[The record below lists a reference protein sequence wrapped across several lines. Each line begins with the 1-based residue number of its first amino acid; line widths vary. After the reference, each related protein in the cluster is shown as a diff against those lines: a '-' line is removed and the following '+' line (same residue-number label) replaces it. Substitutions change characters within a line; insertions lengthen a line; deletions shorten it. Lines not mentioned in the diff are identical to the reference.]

1 MPIFE
6 YRCTECGNRFDAF
19 FRRAEDAERE
29 LPRCGRCGSDA
40 VRKLFSVIG
49 LGGAGNTDVNVRSGE
64 CGTRST

>member
-6 YRCTECGNRFDAF
+6 FRCEDCGQRFDAF
-19 FRRAEDAERE
+19 FRHAEEADEKEIA
-29 LPRCGRCGSDA
+29 CSKCGSGR

-49 LGGAGNTDVNVRSGE
+49 LGGAEKGSTNDQ

>member
-6 YRCTECGNRFDAF
+6 FRCEECGNRFDAF
-19 FRRAEDAERE
+19 FRRAEESEQD
-29 LPRCGRCGSDA
+29 LPACGKCGSRR

-49 LGGAGNTDVNVRSGE
+49 LGGSERTDRADS